1 MTGINIIPIEK
12 KGKKEKWLS
21 GEALQIAVKRREAK
35 SKGSI
40 NITERQATE
49 WEKVFTN
56 DGTNKNLVSKIYKQ
70 HKQLTQLKK
79 HTHTHIEKTG
89 RRSK

>member
-1 MTGINIIPIEK
+1 MT
-12 KGKKEKWLS
+12 
-21 GEALQIAVKRREAK
+21 

-56 DGTNKNLVSKIYKQ
+56 DGTNKNLVSKIYKE
-70 HKQLTQLKK
+70 HKQLTQLNT
-79 HTHTHIEKTG
+79 HTHTLKKWAGDLNRHF
-89 RRSK
+89 SKDIQMAK